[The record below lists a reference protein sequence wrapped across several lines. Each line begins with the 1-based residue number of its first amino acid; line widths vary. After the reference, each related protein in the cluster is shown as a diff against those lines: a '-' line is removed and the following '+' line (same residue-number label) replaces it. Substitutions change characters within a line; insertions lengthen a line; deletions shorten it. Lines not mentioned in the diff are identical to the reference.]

1 MKKILNVSLLV
12 MVMTMVWSAN
22 VKAADQINQFS
33 VEKGTKSVI
42 GKIFDFGTKKIV
54 SVPSTMTTYDVVVQM
69 IPDENTVAIKID
81 AEGTVNKNLFV
92 FNVTGE
98 SLDVKAP
105 LPGWINTVGE
115 KLSLYVIKTDGT
127 QVLLNT
133 IPVSSLPTL

>member
-12 MVMTMVWSAN
+12 MVLTMVWSVN

-33 VEKGTKSVI
+33 IEKGTKIVM
-42 GKIFDFGTKKIV
+42 GKVFDFATKRIAT
-54 SVPSTMTTYDVVVQM
+54 VPSTMTTYDVVVQM

-92 FNVTGE
+92 FDVTGA
-98 SLDVKAP
+98 SFDVKAP

-115 KLSLYVIKTDGT
+115 KLSLYVVRTDGT
-127 QVLLNT
+127 QVLLDT
-133 IPVSSLPTL
+133 VPVNSVAGM